1 MTSMNTLEKPKS
13 LYRTSSTA
21 ICVACQILFS
31 QGIAAASYT
40 GSDSFDRS
48 EQTMLSRF
56 PREKDHPTAECKTV
70 NPDTLH
76 PYKTYTFKTDDSGQ
90 LTASFDPADDC
101 NDHLY
106 VSFHQGRF
114 DPANLCANFIWTHQ
128 FDEKFTGETFTVPP
142 SSEMTMVV
150 NRTIPSPL
158 VSCKPFTW
166 TLEGANAPAATG
178 LWVSKL
184 SIKDNEGSEDSWQA
198 TFIYNADRSAG
209 DIFNP
214 QTQNFKVAV
223 GGSNISIAAGKLIGD
238 AKGFS
243 YKSPKN
249 ETPVVSIKG
258 NPSKQTL
265 NIKVS
270 KTDVGNMGSGIT
282 TSVRLG
288 EVLNQFT
295 APLTS
300 GKYKSVANPL
310 SDSFVVVSGKLRN
323 KEGENGTLKASFKLA
338 SPSLI
343 STLESCNGD
352 CKAVVKLKLYR
363 NAETAPFVDE
373 DLTDLLSVSEKT
385 QKDNKSYS
393 INKNPAKNKLTAFRY
408 TSSNGSLSLGL
419 DKLALPFA
427 LIEEK
432 LGVELTIGE
441 NTYKT
446 FVTLFAKDDKF
457 SSYSTAF

>member
-1 MTSMNTLEKPKS
+1 
-13 LYRTSSTA
+13 
-21 ICVACQILFS
+21 
-31 QGIAAASYT
+31 
-40 GSDSFDRS
+40 
-48 EQTMLSRF
+48 MLSRF
-56 PREKDHPTAECKTV
+56 SRRLDHHPTTECETV
-70 NPDTLH
+70 RPDILH
-76 PYKTYTFKTDDSGQ
+76 PYKTYTFKTDDSGE

-101 NDHLY
+101 NKSLY
-106 VSFHQGRF
+106 VTFHKGRF
-114 DPANLCANFIWTHQ
+114 DPANLCANFIWTHG
-128 FDEKFTGETFTVPP
+128 FNEKFTGETFDVPP

-150 NRTIPSPL
+150 NRIVTAPY
-158 VSCKPFTW
+158 VSCRPFTW
-166 TLEGANAPAATG
+166 TLDEVNAPPTTG
-178 LWVSKL
+178 LWISKL

-238 AKGFS
+238 ARGFS
-243 YKSPKN
+243 YKSPKK

-270 KTDVGNMGSGIT
+270 KTDVGNMGSGIA
-282 TSVRLG
+282 TSVKLG

-295 APLTS
+295 APLTND
-300 GKYKSVANPL
+300 KYKSVANPL
-310 SDSFVVVSGKLRN
+310 SDSFVVVSGKIRN
-323 KEGENGTLKASFKLA
+323 KEGENDTLTASFKLA

-352 CKAVVKLKLYR
+352 CKPIVKLKLYR

-385 QKDNKSYS
+385 QKNNKSYP
-393 INKNPAKNKLTAFRY
+393 IKKNPAKNKLTAFRY

-419 DKLALPFA
+419 NALALPFA

-457 SSYSTAF
+457 SSYSTTF